1 MNSFSF
7 INSSIMT
14 VQSLTIPQKISEF
27 LQSDFY
33 FALLLSSFLLYFK
46 ASCPSGSIG
55 RLEYCYTLHSE
66 PLSWRLAGS
75 QCGFDGGFLTS
86 IVNRQEND
94 FLVES
99 FGNLTSLAWIGMDS
113 RGRWLDGSSSQ
124 LFYNNFRYETLN
136 THSCPVIDLDRNGRW
151 NVSSCLD
158 SRLDFICKKNKDVSG
173 GRDSPAPTNGDDEE
187 EVEGSSGKSNTTL
200 KTVLTWIGVTVAL
213 VVIASCSAGNGA
225 VGKCFC
231 SCFID
236 MLAGL
241 CGCII
246 KIPTRLCGW
255 IYEWLCVIGLAIQ
268 VCFYRCLRCGGL
280 CKRQQEGTERAE
292 SISSYEYD
300 PEPRGA
306 LNCFYRCL
314 KCAGLCK
321 RRQEGTESVSSSDP
335 EIREALNWP
344 PLAETGLEDQSR
356 ATPSAPAEPHTDP
369 PPAYGDV
376 TSNRPQSTPTA
387 PPPSPP
393 PDNRIAPPSYDAAL
407 DPTFDIRPTNIRDET
422 TAAPSY
428 ESVARS

>member
-173 GRDSPAPTNGDDEE
+173 GRDSPAPTNGDDGEE
-187 EVEGSSGKSNTTL
+187 FEGSSGKPNTTL
-200 KTVLTWIGVTVAL
+200 ISVLSVLSFFAVTGC
-213 VVIASCSAGNGA
+213 CSIGNGA
-225 VGKCFC
+225 VAKFFCKCTL
-231 SCFID
+231 D

-241 CGCII
+241 CSCII
-246 KIPTRLCGW
+246 DIPIRLCGW
-255 IYEWLCVIGLAIQ
+255 LYEWLCVIGLAIQ
-268 VCFYRCLRCGGL
+268 VCFYRCFRCGGL

-292 SISSYEYD
+292 SISSYDYD

-306 LNCFYRCL
+306 LNCFRCL
-314 KCAGLCK
+314 RCGGRCK
-321 RRQEGTESVSSSDP
+321 RRQEGTEGVSSSDP
-335 EIREALNWP
+335 ETREALNWP
-344 PLAETGLEDQSR
+344 PLAETGTDDQSR
-356 ATPSAPAEPHTDP
+356 ATPSAPADPHTDP

-387 PPPSPP
+387 PPPSPLR
-393 PDNRIAPPSYDAAL
+393 DDRTAPPSYDAAL
-407 DPTFDIRPTNIRDET
+407 DPTFDIRPSNIRDKT
-422 TAAPSY
+422 KAAPSY
-428 ESVARS
+428 ESVVRS